1 MSTLDKRI
9 NTQRKTTQGKNTQ
22 GNTSLILVVDDDV
35 VVRNMMSKLLRKQG
49 YDVIEA
55 GNGNEAVEYFRQHQ
69 PEMVLLDVIMPM
81 MNGFEACQRMREL
94 DTKSSVPII
103 MLTGLDDVVSVD
115 RAFNVGATDFITKPI
130 NWSLFSQRVRYVLR
144 ARETDCSLHRSRQ
157 RIDQAL
163 NTASLGY
170 WDWDLATG
178 EFSMPPD
185 TLDMLGIERKQRLQ
199 LDDLLGY
206 VPEEDRE
213 RVRYAFSDARQRG
226 TGFVLEHRLQGLHNK
241 ECYVY
246 QHADVQMGADHKPA
260 YVLGTIQD
268 ITSLKRAED
277 MILHQAYHDLLTDLP
292 NQTLLKERLTHAIK
306 VAEHAGHMVAVV
318 MMDIDRFQLINDS
331 LGHDIGNEL
340 LLSFAGFLRGI
351 VFEGDTLARISGNEF
366 ALLLESPASTEEIN
380 QLLQQIH
387 QSLKQTEFDLAGEA
401 VVVSLSMGVALYPE
415 DELDAA
421 GLMQCANAAMR
432 KAKGL
437 GGGQQHFYTH
447 DMNRRVDDRLRME
460 NDLRHALDNDELE
473 LFYQPQVDAQTRN
486 IIAAEALVRWRHK
499 THGLVAPIRF
509 IPLAEE
515 TGLIQPLGEYV
526 MRQAMAQLK
535 QWQQMGQPLK
545 LGINLSARQFMQAD
559 LVDQVTQLIAD
570 YQIEPASID
579 LEITETIVMQDA
591 ENSIRKMH
599 QLKKT
604 GVTLSMDDFGTGYS
618 SLSYLHKFPLD
629 VIKIDR
635 SFIKDI
641 RGSPQDG
648 AIARAVIAM
657 AHSMS
662 LQVIAEGVE
671 TETQFAFLK
680 QHGCEM
686 IQGYLISPPL
696 SADDF
701 SALLLTGSKP

>member
-9 NTQRKTTQGKNTQ
+9 NTQRKTTQGRTTP

-55 GNGNEAVEYFRQHQ
+55 GNGNEGVEYFRQHQ

-144 ARETDCSLHRSRQ
+144 ARETDFSLHRSRQ

-199 LDDLLGY
+199 LDDLLEY

-226 TGFVLEHRLQGLHNK
+226 TGFVLEHRLQGLDNK

-246 QHADVQMGADHKPA
+246 HHADVQMGADHKPA

-292 NQTLLKERLTHAIK
+292 NQTLLKERLNHAIK

-340 LLSFAGFLRGI
+340 LLGFAGFLRGI

-460 NDLRHALDNDELE
+460 NDLRHALDNEELE

-657 AHSMS
+657 AHSMN

-680 QHGCEM
+680 QHRCEM

-696 SADDF
+696 NADDF

>member
-1 MSTLDKRI
+1 MSTLDKHI
-9 NTQRKTTQGKNTQ
+9 NTQRKTTQGRTTP

-55 GNGNEAVEYFRQHQ
+55 GNGNEGVEYFRQHQ

-144 ARETDCSLHRSRQ
+144 ARETDFSVHRSRQ

-199 LDDLLGY
+199 LDDLLEY

-226 TGFVLEHRLQGLHNK
+226 TGFVLEHRLQGLDNK

-340 LLSFAGFLRGI
+340 LLGFAGFLRGI

-460 NDLRHALDNDELE
+460 NDLRHALDNEELE

-657 AHSMS
+657 AHSMN

-701 SALLLTGSKP
+701 STLLLTGSKP